1 MHLFYLNPS
10 YRQSCRYNRSMSEIL
25 PAPTDLVLIAIM
37 PHPRDM
43 EIARL
48 LGWYRIRMKSAPKVI
63 SVDHIAFYQPS
74 SFGEDHRWK
83 VEYVFPVTGHELASR
98 AELFRDEADHP
109 RAREE
114 YFKIQLGAMQRLP
127 RPILA
132 GSWKR
137 LSFLYTTGERLLA
150 AKTLKDLTVRDDER
164 KILWKALRER
174 AAEKQEY
181 KVEDLPKELDDPKLL
196 ALFGIMSSG
205 TFLPMEDE

>member
-1 MHLFYLNPS
+1 MD
-10 YRQSCRYNRSMSEIL
+10 MSENL

-37 PHPRDM
+37 PEPRDM

-63 SVDHIAFYQPS
+63 SVDQIAFYQPS
-74 SFGEDHRWK
+74 SFGKEHRWQ

-98 AELFRDEADHP
+98 AELFKDETDHP

-114 YFKIQLGAMQRLP
+114 YFKLQLGPMKKLP
-127 RPILA
+127 KPILA
-132 GSWKR
+132 DNWKR
-137 LSFLYTTGERLLA
+137 LNFLYTTGEKLLVA
-150 AKTLKDLTVRDDER
+150 ETLKDLTVRDDER

-181 KVEDLPKELDDPKLL
+181 RVEELPKELDDPKLL

-205 TFLPMEDE
+205 TFLKMEDE

>member
-1 MHLFYLNPS
+1 MN
-10 YRQSCRYNRSMSEIL
+10 MSDSL
-25 PAPTDLVLIAIM
+25 PAANDLVLIAIM
-37 PHPRDM
+37 PHPRDL

-74 SFGEDHRWK
+74 SFGEDHRWC

-98 AELFRDEADHP
+98 AELFQDEIDHP

-114 YFKIQLGAMQRLP
+114 YFKIQLGSMQKLP
-127 RPILA
+127 KPILA
-132 GSWKR
+132 ENWKR
-137 LSFLYTTGERLLA
+137 LNFLYTTGEKLLKA
-150 AKTLKDLTVRDDER
+150 ENLKDLTVRDDER

-174 AAEKQEY
+174 AAERQEY

-205 TFLPMEDE
+205 SFLGTEDE